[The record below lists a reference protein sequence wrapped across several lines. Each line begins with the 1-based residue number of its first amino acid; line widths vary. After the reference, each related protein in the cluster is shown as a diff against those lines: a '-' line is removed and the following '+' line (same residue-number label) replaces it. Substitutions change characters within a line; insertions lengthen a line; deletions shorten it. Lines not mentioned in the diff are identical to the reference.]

1 MTIDGKT
8 IGQYLAMMQQPLMAP
23 DGVEGGGAPDAGG
36 TGDAPDGGGQEASQE
51 DGQEDGQ
58 DQETEAKAA
67 EYVDDPALTE
77 AENEAARAKFNAEAD
92 NSGEDGDGDDEDD
105 KSDLIGAPD
114 GDYEDFEV
122 PEGFELAGD
131 VKTEFD
137 EVSRELNLSDAGRK
151 KLVEMQ
157 AKLYNKQAEAHAD
170 RVAEWGE
177 SAKSDKI
184 VGGAEFD
191 ANVGVARAN
200 IKQCG
205 DAELKELLETTG
217 IGNHPA
223 FIRYAYRNGKA
234 TGEAGVEPGGGH
246 AEEDAATILYGSS
259 S

>member
-1 MTIDGKT
+1 
-8 IGQYLAMMQQPLMAP
+8 
-23 DGVEGGGAPDAGG
+23 
-36 TGDAPDGGGQEASQE
+36 
-51 DGQEDGQ
+51 
-58 DQETEAKAA
+58 
-67 EYVDDPALTE
+67 VDDPALTE
-77 AENEAARAKFNAEAD
+77 AENEAARAKFKAEA
-92 NSGEDGDGDDEDD
+92 GDGDKPKDDGDEEEP
-105 KSDLIGAPD
+105 SELVGAPE
-114 GDYEDFEV
+114 GEYEEFEV

-131 VKTEFD
+131 IKTEFD

-151 KLVEMQ
+151 RLVEVQ

-177 SAKSDKI
+177 SAKSDKV

-200 IKQCG
+200 IKNCG

-234 TGEAGVEPGGGH
+234 SGEAGVEPGGAH
-246 AEEDAATILYGSS
+246 TEEDAATILYGSS